1 MAWEDL
7 ESKLLQLENR
17 LSEAEKTMRT
27 VPAEEMVYTVP
38 SFRDYWRMRLV
49 EERML
54 WERRL
59 ERERNEKALLS
70 EQVEQH
76 RIKIRELEY
85 RVEQLNIEINQQR
98 QLWEER
104 LKTKEAEYKLAIKMR
119 EEELRLEQAVAPYP
133 VSRGYAGDLE
143 LLEKK
148 KDLEHQLE
156 KIESERIQE
165 KRKWDEEREK
175 LEKRI
180 FEAEKIWQEKLNEE
194 MRKIDHQLRKEYEET
209 LVLHEQAHLF
219 TTEEMARGFAHRLR
233 NSVGIISGLVQLVLS
248 DPAIRGGLKE
258 NLENVVKTIDELII
272 QIEDFVKL
280 TYIPEMV
287 LQPLPINPLLERLL
301 DEIEP
306 KCKEQNIQ
314 IVKNLQANL
323 PPVEID
329 AHLFEEGLLNI
340 LINAIEA
347 MPTGGTL
354 TVETDPDKAKK
365 EVVIKITDM
374 GVGIPEHQLSKVY
387 QSFFTTKKGAKGLG
401 LSRARRIID
410 LHHGLIKIES
420 VKDKGTTVTIRLP
433 AVLE

>member
-7 ESKLLQLENR
+7 EAKLSQLENR
-17 LSEAEKTMRT
+17 LTEAEKTMRT
-27 VPAEEMVYTVP
+27 VPAEEAVYTVP
-38 SFRDYWRMRLV
+38 SFRDYWRMRLI

-54 WERRL
+54 WEKRL
-59 ERERNEKALLS
+59 ERERNEKTILS

-76 RIKIRELEY
+76 RIKIKELEW
-85 RVEQLNIEINQQR
+85 RIEQLANEINQQR

-104 LKTKEAEYKLAIKMR
+104 LKAKETEHKLALKIK
-119 EEELRLEQAVAPYP
+119 EEELRLEQAAGPYP
-133 VSRGYAGDLE
+133 VARGYPADLE

-156 KIESERIQE
+156 KIESERAIE
-165 KRKWDEEREK
+165 KRKWEEEREK
-175 LEKRI
+175 LEQRI
-180 FEAEKIWQEKLNEE
+180 LEAEKIWQAKLDEGIK
-194 MRKIDHQLRKEYEET
+194 KIDYQLRKEYEET

-248 DPAIRGGLKE
+248 DPAIRDELKGS
-258 NLENVVKTIDELII
+258 LENVVKTVDELIT

-301 DEIEP
+301 SEIEP

-314 IVKNLQANL
+314 IVKNFQMQLSRVA
-323 PPVEID
+323 ID
-329 AHLFEEGLLNI
+329 AHLLEEAILNI

-354 TVETDPDKAKK
+354 TVESIFEETKK
-365 EVVIKITDM
+365 EVIIKIVDT

-401 LSRARRIID
+401 LSKARRVID

-433 AVLE
+433 AVVE